1 MSSKKVDSRINALM
15 EFHGADGDPV
25 DLINGLCVGLL
36 DDAGAEVPVDLK
48 ILASFRNAHV
58 VHAAQE
64 QAETIHWDGHNF
76 QIRLRDADTTGR
88 QRFSCAHAI
97 VHTWFFESAGT
108 GSNGHSPDWRSE
120 AEEEL
125 CDLGAAALLL
135 PEAAF
140 RSACPA
146 EVTMEDVLQ
155 LAEEFQ
161 ASAESTALRAVSL
174 SATPLA
180 MVVLEMTVKPVEER
194 ALAKAQTHPTLPGFD
209 GPVVA
214 PRLRVV
220 KRFGQGLD
228 FIPRYKSVGDA
239 TPLASV
245 IEDDGV
251 DYVGET
257 GILPGT
263 FRVSARNLPMR
274 RDGELVDRVVA
285 LLAPTP
291 NRRGQPSAGQR

>member
-1 MSSKKVDSRINALM
+1 MTSKKVDPRINALM
-15 EFHGADGDPV
+15 EFHGANGDPA
-25 DLINGLCVGLL
+25 DLISSLCVGLL
-36 DDAGAEVPVDLK
+36 DDAGEGVPVNLEV
-48 ILASFRNAHV
+48 LASFRNARV
-58 VHAAQE
+58 VHVEQE
-64 QAETIHWDGHNF
+64 QPETIHWDGRNF
-76 QIRLRDADTTGR
+76 QIRLRNADTPGR
-88 QRFSCAHAI
+88 RRFSCAHAI
-97 VHTWFFESAGT
+97 VHTWFFESAGHGRD
-108 GSNGHSPDWRSE
+108 GSDARQSWSE

-146 EVTMEDVLQ
+146 EVTMEDVLR

-180 MVVLEMTVKPVEER
+180 MVVLEMTVKPVEEK
-194 ALAKAQTHPTLPGFD
+194 ALAKRQSHPSLPGFD
-209 GPVVA
+209 GPAIA

-220 KRFGQGLD
+220 KGFGRGLG
-228 FIPRYKSVGDA
+228 FIARYKSVGDA

-251 DYVGET
+251 DYVGEI
-257 GILPGT
+257 GILAGT

-274 RDGELVDRVVA
+274 RNGELVDRVVA
-285 LLAPTP
+285 LVAPY
-291 NRRGQPSAGQR
+291 R

>member
-1 MSSKKVDSRINALM
+1 MSSKKVDSRVNALM
-15 EFHGADGDPV
+15 QFHGANGDPA
-25 DLINGLCVGLL
+25 DLINRLCLGLL
-36 DDAGAEVPVDLK
+36 DDASAEVPVDLEV
-48 ILASFRNAHV
+48 LASFRNAHV
-58 VHAAQE
+58 VHAEME

-76 QIRLRDADTTGR
+76 QVRLRDEDTPGR

-97 VHTWFFESAGT
+97 VHTWFFESADT
-108 GSNGHSPDWRSE
+108 GSNGHSLDWRSE

-140 RSACPA
+140 RPACPA
-146 EVTMEDVLQ
+146 EVTVEDVLR

-174 SATPLA
+174 SAMPLA
-180 MVVLEMTVKPVEER
+180 MVVLEMTIKPAEER
-194 ALAKAQTHPTLPGFD
+194 ALAKLPTHPTLPELD
-209 GPVVA
+209 GPLVT

-220 KRFGQGLD
+220 KRFARGLD
-228 FIPRYKSVGDA
+228 FIPRYKSVGDT

-245 IEDDGV
+245 IDEGGV

-257 GILPGT
+257 GILAGT
-263 FRVSARNLPMR
+263 FRVSARNLPIR
-274 RDGELVDRVVA
+274 RGGKLVDRVVA
-285 LLAPTP
+285 LLAPY
-291 NRRGQPSAGQR
+291 G

>member
-1 MSSKKVDSRINALM
+1 MTSKKVDSRIDALM
-15 EFHGADGDPV
+15 EFHGADGDPA
-25 DLINGLCVGLL
+25 DLISSLCFGLL
-36 DDAGAEVPVDLK
+36 GAAGAEVPVNLEV
-48 ILASFRNAHV
+48 LASFRNAHV
-58 VHAAQE
+58 VHAEQE
-64 QAETIHWDGHNF
+64 QAETIHWDGRNF
-76 QIRLRDADTTGR
+76 QIRLRNADTPGR

-108 GSNGHSPDWRSE
+108 GPNGHSLDWRSE

-146 EVTMEDVLQ
+146 EVTMEDVLRI
-155 LAEEFQ
+155 AEEFQ

-174 SATPLA
+174 STTPLA
-180 MVVLEMTVKPVEER
+180 MVVLEMTIKPVEEK
-194 ALAKAQTHPTLPGFD
+194 ALARLRTHPTLPGLD
-209 GPVVA
+209 GPPVA
-214 PRLRVV
+214 ARLRVV
-220 KRFGQGLD
+220 KRFGRGLD
-228 FIPRYKSVGDA
+228 FIPRYKSVGDT

-245 IEDDGV
+245 IDNEDV

-257 GILPGT
+257 GILAGT

-285 LLAPTP
+285 LLAPY
-291 NRRGQPSAGQR
+291 G